1 MDLGLSHG
9 IRLRFADGLLASALL
24 DLHRKPA
31 LTVNE
36 HLLAAGVAPEPL
48 PSADVPVTR
57 VRQGLGIGTR
67 ELELVESRDGGP
79 VAAALTQR
87 FDLRSPLDWLLAVDA
102 AGQATERGAVFAL
115 PGKITLTVE
124 SVAPCALHRGGV
136 RVSLPPGTSE
146 LTVTVTSEPV
156 FDVADTVIVCRPDQV
171 REAAIVTSCLP
182 ADRLT
187 PIVAIEPPPMPQ
199 AEYIELYGRFR
210 RAQDAS
216 MQRIG
221 ATLGRDEVMSGDP
234 ETARKAMA
242 EIAEDHR
249 LRRALSPYRSWLK
262 HNELVSDLVHRMG
275 VRRVVFLHAFA
286 PEELNTRDPALLAEA
301 DEVWAESGRDPE
313 QPGSSAMF
321 ASVPETLSLPCTD
334 LPGLTIAGWHLL
346 RDPDSAPGRLL
357 DVAIDDLTAWVGS
370 LFVALRTGAVLRA
383 VDHEVPPLDPLSVE
397 DRGSSGDEAVLVE
410 NTADTAAL
418 LGAVYAHHRGTRLV
432 VTPPPDL
439 EPVQRA
445 VAEQQARVQAGAR
458 ALGKDVRSADFVG
471 KLWGYLSAGRNP
483 YAAVEA
489 AVTAQ
494 VPAAAVA
501 QVGERRLTVF
511 TTGLPYSFVRTADA
525 DWATKP
531 IGHVAADPALLIL
544 NELYGAGVERSP
556 GTFSLVFDPGFFRTS
571 ETPDV
576 LRSVGTHFTHPVLL
590 SGSEAS
596 SQALMELSRSLPVE
610 LIFFNTHGSDEAI
623 VLADG
628 FKLPSWLIPQWLTM
642 TRRPIVFNN
651 SCQSWTGVGRQ
662 FVRAGA
668 RGYIGTLWS
677 VPSGPAADFGRIVV
691 DRLTTGEWPASEA
704 IVRTALPSG
713 IERAYLYVGTVN
725 GRLDQWQDRS
735 TTAAE
740 AALAECALLTQ
751 TGGATH
757 ERISR
762 LLHRE
767 ITTLRRRADGTPH
780 ETGESY
786 VDALLGELWFFIVHD
801 PRHEDDRA
809 AADELVRRL
818 DTTLERA
825 GLPQDDL
832 DRRWARRFELTGKL
846 AAHWSD
852 WGTAL
857 ADFRRSVGYGEA
869 CANRAELTMRM
880 ADITMRQGDY
890 DEALALARSARDLH
904 AEHDDRHGALVA
916 VGVLGQ
922 LSKRLGRAEEAMQY
936 AVEGYDLAVAVKSE
950 WRQGAFKLDQ
960 AALHQMAGDLDAAIA
975 AATRALELS
984 RLIHDDRA
992 EVTAIGRLALCHL
1005 DRGDFDAAQRLA
1017 TTGLAHATRL
1027 DEPKEAAA
1035 FHHDLGRIAARRGR
1049 LGEAVEHYGRSVAV
1063 ALDCGLWE
1071 LAAGVVTAMADVAG
1085 RGPDV
1090 DALWAAATWTAV
1102 LCGLVPEP
1110 LWSPLLQLLVDAV
1123 KQAVTTG
1130 PMSTT
1135 RRALTVVAEVAAP
1148 GFRADLVPS
1157 TFVYHLARTLARWV
1171 AGEDPAATAAE
1182 AIALDVQTGEALAL
1196 KEFMATPYVA
1206 PDVVTDNR
1214 DRRPRRWRD
1223 RS

>member
-57 VRQGLGIGTR
+57 VQQGLGIGTR

-79 VAAALTQR
+79 VTAALTQR

-102 AGQATERGAVFAL
+102 AGQAIEQGAVFAL

-124 SVAPCALHRGGV
+124 SAAPCAVHRGGV

-146 LTVTVTSEPV
+146 LTVTVASEPA

-171 REAAIVTSCLP
+171 REAAIVASCLP

-221 ATLGRDEVMSGDP
+221 GTMGRDEVVSGDP

-275 VRRVVFLHAFA
+275 VRRVVFLHSFA

-313 QPGSSAMF
+313 HPGSSRMF
-321 ASVPETLSLPCTD
+321 ANVPETLHLSCTD
-334 LPGLTIAGWHLL
+334 LPGLTTAGWQLL

-357 DVAIDDLTAWVGS
+357 DVAIDDLTAWVGA

-383 VDHEVPPLDPLSVE
+383 VDHAVPPLDPLSVE
-397 DRGSSGDEAVLVE
+397 DSESRDEAVLVE
-410 NTADTAAL
+410 NTTDTAAL
-418 LGAVYAHHRGTRLV
+418 LGAVYAHHRGARLV

-458 ALGKDVRSADFVG
+458 ALGEDARSADFVE
-471 KLWGYLSAGRNP
+471 KLWRYLSAGRNP

-511 TTGLPYSFVRTADA
+511 TTGLPYSFVRTSDA
-525 DWATKP
+525 DWASKP

-590 SGSEAS
+590 SGSDAS
-596 SQALMELSRSLPVE
+596 AQALMDLSNSLPVE

-628 FKLPSWLIPQWLTM
+628 FELPSWLIPQWLTM
-642 TRRPIVFNN
+642 SRRPIVFNN

-677 VPSGPAADFGRIVV
+677 IPSRPAADFGRIVV

-704 IVRTALPSG
+704 IVRTALPAG
-713 IERAYLYVGTVN
+713 IERAYIYVGTAN

-740 AALAECALLTQ
+740 AALAECALLTE
-751 TGGATH
+751 TGGGTH
-757 ERISR
+757 RFISR
-762 LLHRE
+762 LLHKE

-786 VDALLGELWFFIVHD
+786 VDVLLGELRFFTVHD

-825 GLPQDDL
+825 GLPQDGL
-832 DRRWARRFELTGKL
+832 DRRWALRFELTGKL
-846 AAHWSD
+846 AERWSD
-852 WGTAL
+852 WDTAL

-869 CANRAELTMRM
+869 CANRADLTMRM
-880 ADITMRQGDY
+880 AEITMRRGDY

-904 AEHDDRHGALVA
+904 AEHDDRSGALVA

-936 AVEGYDLAVAVKSE
+936 AEEGYDLAVAVKSE

-960 AALHQMAGDLDAAIA
+960 AVLHQMAGDIEAAIA

-984 RLIHDDRA
+984 RVTHNDQA
-992 EVTAIGRLALCHL
+992 ELAAIGRLALCHL
-1005 DRGDFDAAQRLA
+1005 DRRDFDAAQRLA

-1027 DEPKEAAA
+1027 GEPKEIAA
-1035 FHHDLGRIAARRGR
+1035 FHHDLGQIATRRGR
-1049 LGEAVEHYGRSVAV
+1049 LDEAVEHYGRSVAV

-1071 LAAGVVTAMADVAG
+1071 LAAGVVANMANVAG
-1085 RGPDV
+1085 RGANV
-1090 DALWAAATWTAV
+1090 DALWAAATWTAE
-1102 LCGLVPEP
+1102 LCGLTPER
-1110 LWSPLLQLLVDAV
+1110 LWSPLLRLLVDAV

-1130 PMSTT
+1130 PVSTT
-1135 RRALTVVAEVAAP
+1135 RHGLAVVAEAAAP

-1157 TFVYHLARTLARWV
+1157 TFVYHLAGTIARWV
-1171 AGEDPAATAAE
+1171 AGEDPAATAAA
-1182 AIALDVQTGEALAL
+1182 AIALDFQTGEALAL

-1214 DRRPRRWRD
+1214 DRRPRRRRD